1 MANVMTFATRS
12 AFDTALA
19 TGGSI
24 ATILNGV
31 TAAAPSVSV
40 IAHVTESGETFGCGT
55 NVMLDIKSAGL
66 GDYVVYDS
74 TNHKFFVIAQKWIDN
89 NYPAQ
94 PTQQIMKI
102 NTGVLPARYEVL
114 GTVGI
119 RDGKYIMVV
128 GFDADTTLPQTTTAT
143 TGYDWTTPLTNFTT
157 VEKKGGGNKPADP
170 VTGAVVNNN
179 AWCALPSLRLSEK
192 YFSTVNTSYW
202 PILRSTWDAAII
214 ALNSADPA
222 ATITIT
228 VAAGDITICPA
239 AYGYDYD
246 RFMAYHFSPLR
257 NPGSGCYTDHEGLK
271 NTVALVNAYLGQTD
285 KDGNT
290 ITRDSVSYAAGY
302 CYNKSKNAPGFGKH
316 QWYLPTIEQVG
327 RLAALTHTFIVPK
340 NWNATYYW
348 SSTQYSKG
356 FAWHLNPYS
365 YLYGNI
371 KYNSLRV
378 VPCADLILNT

>member
-40 IAHVTESGETFGCGT
+40 IAHVTESGETFACGT

-214 ALNSADPA
+214 ALNSADPS

-356 FAWHLNPYS
+356 YAWPLNTRS
-365 YLYGNI
+365 YLYTNS
-371 KYNSLRV
+371 KYYSRRV

>member
-40 IAHVTESGETFGCGT
+40 IAHVTESGETFACGT

-214 ALNSADPA
+214 ALSSADPA

-257 NPGSGCYTDHEGLK
+257 NPESGCYTDHEGLK
-271 NTVALVNAYLGQTD
+271 NTVALVNAYLGKTD

-316 QWYLPTIEQVG
+316 QWYLPTIKQVG

-340 NWNATYYW
+340 NWNAAYYW
-348 SSTQYSKG
+348 SSTQYSKYH
-356 FAWHLNPYS
+356 AWSLYAYSSLYYLN
-365 YLYGNI
+365 
-371 KYNSLRV
+371 KYFSFRV

>member
-40 IAHVTESGETFGCGT
+40 IAHVTESGETFACGT

-348 SSTQYSKG
+348 SSTQGSKYH
-356 FAWHLNPYS
+356 AWSLYTAS
-365 YLYGNI
+365 YLLNSG
-371 KYNSLRV
+371 KYNLHKV

>member
-40 IAHVTESGETFGCGT
+40 IAHVTESGETFACGT

-179 AWCALPSLRLSEK
+179 AWCTLPSLRLSEK
-192 YFSTVNTSYW
+192 YFGTVNTSYW

-348 SSTQYSKG
+348 SSTQCSKYYAWLLLAYSFLYYYPK
-356 FAWHLNPYS
+356 
-365 YLYGNI
+365 YLSN
-371 KYNSLRV
+371 RV

>member
-40 IAHVTESGETFGCGT
+40 IAHVTESGETFACGT

-128 GFDADTTLPQTTTAT
+128 GFDADTALPQTTTAT

-214 ALNSADPA
+214 ALNSADPS

-228 VAAGDITICPA
+228 VTAGDITICPA

-348 SSTQYSKG
+348 SSTQYSKYY
-356 FAWHLNPYS
+356 AWNLGPNS
-365 YLYGNI
+365 ALVNNR
-371 KYNSLRV
+371 KYNSFRV

>member
-1 MANVMTFATRS
+1 MTFATRS

-40 IAHVTESGETFGCGT
+40 IAHVTESGETFACGT

-128 GFDADTTLPQTTTAT
+128 GFDADTALPQTTTAT
-143 TGYDWTTPLTNFTT
+143 TGYDWTTPLTIFTT

-179 AWCALPSLRLSEK
+179 EWCALPSLRLSEK

-348 SSTQYSKG
+348 SSTQSFKLN
-356 FAWHLNPYS
+356 AWALATNSHLRYT
-365 YLYGNI
+365 Y
-371 KYNSLRV
+371 KYNPLRV

>member
-31 TAAAPSVSV
+31 TSAAPSVSV
-40 IAHVTESGETFGCGT
+40 IAHVTESGETFACGT

-128 GFDADTTLPQTTTAT
+128 GFDADTALPQTTTAT

-192 YFSTVNTSYW
+192 YFTSANTSYW
-202 PILRSTWDAAII
+202 PITRSQWDAAII

-228 VAAGDITICPA
+228 IAAGDITICPA

-348 SSTQYSKG
+348 SSTQYSKSS
-356 FAWHLNPYS
+356 AWALVAHSTLGRGNKYS
-365 YLYGNI
+365 SY
-371 KYNSLRV
+371 RV

>member
-31 TAAAPSVSV
+31 TSAAPSVSV
-40 IAHVTESGETFGCGT
+40 IAHVTESGETFACGT

-128 GFDADTTLPQTTTAT
+128 GFDADTALPQTTTAT

-192 YFSTVNTSYW
+192 YFTSANTSYW
-202 PILRSTWDAAII
+202 PITRSQWDAAII

-228 VAAGDITICPA
+228 IAAGDITICPA

-348 SSTQYSKG
+348 SSTQYSKDS
-356 FAWHLNPYS
+356 AWFLYTDS
-365 YLYGNI
+365 YLSGYYKCI
-371 KYNSLRV
+371 SLRV

>member
-40 IAHVTESGETFGCGT
+40 IAHVTESGETFACGT

-214 ALNSADPA
+214 ALSSADPA

-257 NPGSGCYTDHEGLK
+257 NPESGCYTDHEGLK
-271 NTVALVNAYLGQTD
+271 NTVALVNAYLGKTD

-316 QWYLPTIEQVG
+316 QWYLPTIKQVG

-340 NWNATYYW
+340 NWNAAYYW
-348 SSTQYSKG
+348 SSTQYSKNY
-356 FAWHLNPYS
+356 AWLLYTYS
-365 YLYGNI
+365 FLGYDY
-371 KYNSLRV
+371 KYYSFRV

>member
-31 TAAAPSVSV
+31 TAAAPSVSA
-40 IAHVTESGETFGCGT
+40 IAHVTESGETFACGT

-74 TNHKFFVIAQKWIDN
+74 TNHKFFVIAQKWIGN

-348 SSTQYSKG
+348 SSTQSSKYYAWALHTYSL
-356 FAWHLNPYS
+356 LNY
-365 YLYGNI
+365 YG
-371 KYNSLRV
+371 KYNSFRV

>member
-31 TAAAPSVSV
+31 TSAAPSVSV
-40 IAHVTESGETFGCGT
+40 IAHVTESGETFACGT

-128 GFDADTTLPQTTTAT
+128 GFDADTALPQTTTAT
-143 TGYDWTTPLTNFTT
+143 TGYEWTTPLTNFTT

-192 YFSTVNTSYW
+192 YFTSANTSYW
-202 PILRSTWDAAII
+202 PITRSQWDAAII

-228 VAAGDITICPA
+228 VVAGDITICPA

-348 SSTQYSKG
+348 SSTQSSKYGAWGLYASSFLYNYYKYYS
-356 FAWHLNPYS
+356 
-365 YLYGNI
+365 I
-371 KYNSLRV
+371 RV

>member
-1 MANVMTFATRS
+1 
-12 AFDTALA
+12 
-19 TGGSI
+19 
-24 ATILNGV
+24 
-31 TAAAPSVSV
+31 
-40 IAHVTESGETFGCGT
+40 
-55 NVMLDIKSAGL
+55 
-66 GDYVVYDS
+66 
-74 TNHKFFVIAQKWIDN
+74 
-89 NYPAQ
+89 
-94 PTQQIMKI
+94 
-102 NTGVLPARYEVL
+102 
-114 GTVGI
+114 
-119 RDGKYIMVV
+119 
-128 GFDADTTLPQTTTAT
+128 
-143 TGYDWTTPLTNFTT
+143 

-192 YFSTVNTSYW
+192 YFSTGNASYW

-356 FAWHLNPYS
+356 YAWSLISGS
-365 YLYGNI
+365 YLYASG
-371 KYNSLRV
+371 KYGSGRV

>member
-31 TAAAPSVSV
+31 TAATPSVSV
-40 IAHVTESGETFGCGT
+40 IAHVTESGETFACGT

-128 GFDADTTLPQTTTAT
+128 GFDADTALPQTTTAT

-170 VTGAVVNNN
+170 VTGAVVNNY

-192 YFSTVNTSYW
+192 YFTSANTSYW
-202 PILRSTWDAAII
+202 PITRSQWDAAII

-228 VAAGDITICPA
+228 IAAGDITICPA

-285 KDGNT
+285 KNGNT

-316 QWYLPTIEQVG
+316 QWYLPTIEPVG

-340 NWNATYYW
+340 NWNAAYYW
-348 SSTQYSKG
+348 SSTQYSKRG
-356 FAWHLNPYS
+356 AW
-365 YLYGNI
+365 YLDPLSTLYAND
-371 KYNSLRV
+371 KYLSLRV